1 MAGFGGIG
9 KRVGKFAGP
18 VFSQVGEEFIDEVFV
33 GDELEH
39 V

>member
-1 MAGFGGIG
+1 MVGFGGIG
-9 KRVGKFAGP
+9 KKVVKFAGP

-33 GDELEH
+33 GGELEY